1 MQVAKEIGEKMKKRK
16 REIVS
21 INEEKMKWN
30 KGEIKVLV
38 VAYGQIERN
47 TLLDRKEGT
56 ENA

>member
-1 MQVAKEIGEKMKKRK
+1 MAKEIGEKMKKRK